1 MKVEHNISRLNYL
14 LNLFKIEVDEFLVMI
29 SKGLKLPI
37 RREDIFSDK
46 IKVSHLKR
54 IDKVFEKG
62 LHYYLDPKSPQ
73 DSKEASIFFRKQDFN
88 ADLNIEA
95 KRVVNH
101 FEEFKIS
108 LSAIAK
114 LAELEIRRTIPVYST
129 KHNPKKVA
137 NEIRKI
143 LYPEFNSKLRDFLKS
158 LIHKFA
164 AHNILVFEFIEYWNQ
179 KEKANIDGFFLSPNV
194 IVVKRQQTSFRRE
207 IFTLIHELAHFL
219 LNEEEIEKLD
229 IEHLA
234 RKDLTAT
241 ERWCNDFAFYFLVGE
256 YSNEIDSLENA
267 TAQNDYHHGLIKTI
281 SEKTHLSQIAI
292 FTRLLIQNQISP
304 YNYSKIKS
312 DFDDKFR
319 ESQEEFKRIKELE
332 KQQGIKRGGA
342 APQPIKSPLL
352 INTIQS
358 AFYEG
363 VLNEYEVCKRLN
375 IKPDKLDKYLQ

>member
-1 MKVEHNISRLNYL
+1 MKHL
-14 LNLFKIEVDEFLVMI
+14 LNLFKIQVDDFLVMI
-29 SKGLKLPI
+29 SIGLKKSI
-37 RREDIFSDK
+37 TEEEIFSNE
-46 IKVSHLKR
+46 IKVSYLKR
-54 IDKVFEKG
+54 IDKIFEKG
-62 LHYYLDPKSPQ
+62 LHYYLDPKAPQ

-114 LAELEIRRTIPVYST
+114 LAELEIKRTIPIYST
-129 KHNPKKVA
+129 NHNPKKVA
-137 NEIRKI
+137 IEIRKI
-143 LYPEFNSKLRDFLKS
+143 LYPEFNPNLRDFLKS
-158 LIHKFA
+158 LIYKFA
-164 AHNILVFEFIEYWNQ
+164 EYNVLVFEFIEYWNQ
-179 KEKANIDGFFLSPNV
+179 NEKANIDGFFLSPNV

-219 LNEEEIEKLD
+219 LNEEEIEQLE
-229 IEHLA
+229 IEQLG
-234 RKDLTAT
+234 RNDLTAT
-241 ERWCNDFAFYFLVGE
+241 ERWCNDFAFYFLAGE
-256 YSNEIDSLENA
+256 YSNVIDSLENA
-267 TAQNDYHHGLIKTI
+267 TSQNDYHHDLIKTI

-292 FTRLLIQNQISP
+292 FTRLLLQNQISP
-304 YNYSKIKS
+304 YNYSKVKS
-312 DFDDKFR
+312 DFDEKFR
-319 ESQEEFKRIKELE
+319 EHQEELRRIKKLE

-342 APQPIKSPLL
+342 APQAIKSPLL
-352 INTIQS
+352 VNTIQT